1 MLPVRLI
8 DGLIYV
14 TMLLSLIAAYPPK
27 RNQKVCYLAVLP
39 FAAAGVGLTLLEELL
54 PSGTTLVYLSL
65 FVIVGS
71 AFGALFLSGRFSER
85 LILLLMFTCTFEFC
99 NGIMMYL
106 DTFIN
111 GAGVIFW
118 RWKIFDIPFVILGG
132 YVSYRLALHTRNEL
146 PWFCWVPIILI
157 SIFSMVEHLLPIVP
171 NGQPIPETWV
181 RFHALSSLLR
191 LLILYLAYF
200 VYSRMSRYYETYL
213 QLAVSQKIMD
223 SQSHQVQESMRLNR
237 ELRKQRHEYNHTL
250 TSALGLLQH
259 GEYDQLEKLLQE
271 QVDTDALPGDVIH
284 SGNAVADAV
293 LNQKAAEAKRLQI
306 PFEADVCLSPD
317 LPISNAEMITLL
329 ANLLDNAIEGSKT
342 IDDPSI
348 SVHIYPT
355 RCYLCFSVRNRANC
369 SQLDADNLRTTKS
382 SREAHGF
389 GLDLIRDIARAHQGV
404 AEFTPTAEDIFIAD
418 VTIFLGDNIPS
429 I

>member
-27 RNQKVCYLAVLP
+27 RNQKTCYLAVLP
-39 FAAAGVGLTLLEELL
+39 FAVAGVGMTLLEELL
-54 PSGTTLVYLSL
+54 PFGTTLVYLSL
-65 FVIVGS
+65 FVILGS
-71 AFGALFLSGRFSER
+71 LFGVLFLSGRFSER

-106 DTFIN
+106 DTFIS
-111 GAGVIFW
+111 GAGLTFW
-118 RWKIFDIPFVILGG
+118 RWKVFDIPFVILGG
-132 YVSYRLALHTRNEL
+132 YISYRLALHTRNGL
-146 PWFCWVPIILI
+146 PWFCWLPIMLIAIL
-157 SIFSMVEHLLPIVP
+157 SMVEHLLPLSPDMQYISDA
-171 NGQPIPETWV
+171 WV
-181 RFHALSSLLR
+181 HFHAWSSLLR

-200 VYSRMSRYYETYL
+200 VYSRMSRYYETNL
-213 QLAVSQKIMD
+213 QLAVTQKIMD

-250 TSALGLLQH
+250 TSALTLLKK

-271 QVDTDALPGDVIH
+271 QADTDALPGDIIH

-317 LPISNAEMITLL
+317 LLISNAELITLL

-369 SQLDADNLRTTKS
+369 SQLDADNLSTTKS

-389 GLDLIRDIARAHQGV
+389 GLDLIRDIAKAHQGV
-404 AEFTPTAEDIFIAD
+404 AEFTPTAENVFVAD
-418 VTIFLGDNIPS
+418 VTIFLGES
-429 I
+429 FGSL